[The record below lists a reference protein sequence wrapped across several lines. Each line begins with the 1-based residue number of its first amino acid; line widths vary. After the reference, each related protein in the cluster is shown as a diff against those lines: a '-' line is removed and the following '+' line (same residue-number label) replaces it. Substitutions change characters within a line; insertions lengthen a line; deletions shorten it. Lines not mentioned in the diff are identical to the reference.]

1 MCGIAGLVYEYQPTT
16 VGKNWQALLGAARSL
31 CGLKPDWSQPDSV
44 LPALEQLEQEL
55 SDIREWPA
63 LSELWNAPKLQSE
76 LELAAQGL
84 LDWDRELERATTN
97 PELALSIAL
106 LERWNSVSVRIRDVA
121 WTLQQ
126 DALGGLR
133 RCGRLL
139 PEDWSSDPKASFE
152 AWKLTVTLENIGRM
166 EVRGRDSLGFSV
178 MVAFSDVAAFE
189 RWRADLSAAQQ
200 EQMRTRLQN
209 VELVDGALCLD
220 QSKLVFVYKVAQEVG
235 ALGDNVQAIVGKMR
249 HDSLLWPAL
258 ASAGSRVNV
267 FSHTR
272 WASNGIISEPNCHP
286 VSELMLQQN
295 GPAKEGHPHVA
306 TSPHRILC
314 CLNGDVD
321 NYQEL
326 LHRLSAETGRTIPAR
341 ITTDTKIL
349 PVLVDYHFQRCQ
361 DMREAF
367 CKTVSQCE
375 GSIAVIMHNSL
386 EPSRTY
392 LALRGS
398 GQALFVGLCRYGYV
412 FASEL
417 YGVVEQTQKFLRMDG
432 TTEWTAGRPESAG
445 QVLVLEA
452 NGRGDLEAIEA
463 YSFDGQR
470 LPAECLKVQSA
481 EITTRDINRG
491 SFSHYLLK
499 EINEAPESIRKTLR
513 GKFHLDPG
521 THQVHFNLD
530 EKVVPSAFLER
541 LRAGKVRRVMFIG
554 QGTAA
559 VAGQAVAAIAQR
571 LLGPSLSVQAM
582 KATELSG
589 YSMDQNLEDALIV
602 AISQSGTTTDTNRTV
617 DLAKS
622 RGATVLGI
630 VNRRNSDLVY
640 KVDGVLYTSDG
651 RDIEMSVAST
661 KAFYSQVVAGYLVTY
676 HLALELGL
684 CDAQDI
690 YRELGEL
697 LRLPDMMKAVLA
709 DPSKIRTFAEQWAPL
724 RRDWAIVGS
733 GPTRPAADE
742 IRIKLSELCY
752 KSIATDYIEDKKHI
766 DLSSEPLTLV
776 CTAGLP
782 LIALKD
788 AVKEVAIFKAHKSV
802 PIVITTEG
810 FTAFEPYAAGVIYVP
825 KTSEAASVL
834 LNTLVGHLWGY
845 FCAQAIDR
853 GAEQLRHARA
863 LAVQVLDD
871 SDKFHLSTSLLRQVR
886 DLGTRFQEELWRG
899 RFNSSLS
906 LEVGAKLGGLFQYF
920 TGASSL
926 RQFASEFQAPASAAG
941 VAEVLVQSLSQA
953 IAELSRPIDAIKHQ
967 AKTVT
972 VGISRLEES
981 YDGPI
986 FDSLRELKV
995 DPDSVPY
1002 ADLLTLRVVSQ
1013 AVDTVRGVT
1022 CYEVSGLGTMGEV
1035 TPASTVK
1042 VVSKLGS
1049 AASMR
1054 SRADKGHTLVG
1065 TKEWCVRRSTT
1076 YIGRGRKDQCPIVIV
1091 PSAPRGQV
1099 ERLVLLHLDLRE
1111 NLSLDQKVAL
1121 LRDLGGRYEDIKS
1134 QVLEMDREWR
1144 DEALEPIPPADLIL
1158 LPMEQL
1164 TERVVAYFSSESKV
1178 AAP

>member
-1 MCGIAGLVYEYQPTT
+1 MCGIAGLVYEYHPQTQS
-16 VGKNWQALLGAARSL
+16 KDWQALEQA
-31 CGLKPDWSQPDSV
+31 LKTLRDFQADWGHPEAV
-44 LPALEQLEQEL
+44 LPLLEAIETQL
-55 SDIREWPA
+55 SDIREWPILSQLWNQPSRQEQLQQLASDLDHWDQQLQKATTSSPLSIDLLEKWNA
-63 LSELWNAPKLQSE
+63 LS
-76 LELAAQGL
+76 
-84 LDWDRELERATTN
+84 
-97 PELALSIAL
+97 
-106 LERWNSVSVRIRDVA
+106 VRLRDVC

-133 RCGRLL
+133 RCASLL
-139 PEDWSSDPKASFE
+139 PQAWRENAKACFE

-178 MVAFSDVAAFE
+178 MVSFADRAALGL
-189 RWRADLSAAQQ
+189 WRDRLNDSQSQSLQQ
-200 EQMRTRLQN
+200 RIKGL
-209 VELVDGALCLD
+209 ELVDQAIVMDEASLI
-220 QSKLVFVYKVAQEVG
+220 FVYKVAQEVG
-235 ALGDNVQAIVGKMR
+235 ALGDNVQAISSAMR
-249 HDSLLWPAL
+249 QDELLWLAL
-258 ASAGSRVNV
+258 APETSKVNV

-286 VSELMLQQN
+286 VSELTLQQN
-295 GPAKEGHPHVA
+295 GKSGLHGAP
-306 TSPHRILC
+306 SPHRIMV

-326 LHRLSAETGRTIPAR
+326 CHRLQSETGRTIPAK
-341 ITTDTKIL
+341 ITTDTKVI
-349 PVLVDYHFQRCQ
+349 PILVDYYFQRCQ
-361 DMREAF
+361 NMREAF
-367 CKTVSQCE
+367 CQTVSQCE

-386 EPSRTY
+386 EPHRIY

-417 YGVVEQTQKFLRMDG
+417 YGVVEQTQRFLRVDG
-432 TTEWTAGRPESAG
+432 TTERVPGRPETAG

-452 NGRGDLEAIEA
+452 NGQGSLEAVEA
-463 YSFDGQR
+463 WSFDGER
-470 LPAECLKVQSA
+470 IESSALKIHSA

-491 SFSHYLLK
+491 AFSHYLLK

-513 GKFHLDPG
+513 GKFHLDG
-521 THQVHFNLD
+521 DTRQARMNLD
-530 EKVVPSAFLER
+530 EKVIPGAFLER
-541 LRAGKVRRVMFIG
+541 LRGGQIRRVLFIG

-559 VAGQAVAAIAQR
+559 VAGQAVSAIASR
-571 LLGPSLSVQAM
+571 LLGPKLSVQAM

-589 YSMDQNLEDALIV
+589 YSMEQNLEDALVV

-617 DLAKS
+617 DLAKT
-622 RGATVLGI
+622 RGATVLAI

-676 HLALELGL
+676 QLALELGL
-684 CDAQDI
+684 I
-690 YRELGEL
+690 SPEEVYSELSEL
-697 LRLPDMMKAVLA
+697 LRLPDLMKSVLTSP
-709 DPSKIRTFAEQWAPL
+709 DKIREYAETWAPV

-733 GPTRPAADE
+733 GPTRAAADE

-766 DLSSEPLTLV
+766 DLSSEPLTLI

-782 LIALKD
+782 LMALKD
-788 AVKEVAIFKAHKSV
+788 AVKEVSIFKAHKSV

-810 FTAFEPYAAGVIYVP
+810 FTAFEPYASGVLYVP

-845 FCAQAIDR
+845 YCAQAIDH

-863 LAVQVLDD
+863 LAVQVLTDGETLE
-871 SDKFHLSTSLLRQVR
+871 LSPSLLRQVR
-886 DLGTRFQEELWRG
+886 DLGRRFQEELWRG

-926 RQFASEFQAPASAAG
+926 RQFAAEFQARPTAAG

-972 VGISRLEES
+972 VGISRLEEA
-981 YDGPI
+981 YEGPI
-986 FDSLRELKV
+986 FEALRELTIE
-995 DPDSVPY
+995 PDSIPY
-1002 ADLLTLRVVSQ
+1002 ADLVTLRVVSQ
-1013 AVDTVRGVT
+1013 AVEKVSGVT
-1022 CYEVSGLGTMGEV
+1022 CYQVDGLGTMGEV
-1035 TPASTVK
+1035 TAASTIK
-1042 VVSKLGS
+1042 VVSKSGR
-1049 AASMR
+1049 AAGMR
-1054 SRADKGHTLVG
+1054 SRADHMHALVG
-1065 TKEWCVRRSTT
+1065 TKEWCVRRGAT
-1076 YIGRGRKDQCPIVIV
+1076 YIGRGRKDHCPLLIV

-1099 ERLVLLHLDLRE
+1099 ERLALLHLDLHQQ
-1111 NLSLDQKVAL
+1111 LDLDQKVSL

-1134 QVLEMDREWR
+1134 QVLETDAEWS
-1144 DEALEPIPPADLIL
+1144 DSVLEQFSPDDLIL
-1158 LPMEQL
+1158 LPTEQL
-1164 TERVVAYFSSESKV
+1164 TERVLACFSARV
-1178 AAP
+1178 AAS

>member
-1 MCGIAGLVYEYQPTT
+1 MCGIAGLVYEYHSSAAAKDWPSLEE
-16 VGKNWQALLGAARSL
+16 ALQRLRNYT
-31 CGLKPDWSQPDSV
+31 PDWNHPDPV
-44 LPALEQLEQEL
+44 FPLLDAVEEQL
-55 SDIREWPA
+55 SDIREWPILSQLWSNPSRQEQLHQAA
-63 LSELWNAPKLQSE
+63 LNLEFWDQQLQK
-76 LELAAQGL
+76 
-84 LDWDRELERATTN
+84 ATTSSD
-97 PELALSIAL
+97 LSIAL
-106 LERWNSVSVRIRDVA
+106 LETWNAVSVRVRDIG

-133 RCGRLL
+133 RCAGLL
-139 PEDWSSDPKASFE
+139 PHAWRDNAKACFE

-178 MVAFSDVAAFE
+178 MVSFPDRASLGV
-189 RWRADLSAAQQ
+189 WRDKLSEAQQ
-200 EQMRTRLQN
+200 QLLNTRLQG
-209 VELVDGALCLD
+209 VELVDQAVVLD
-220 QSKLVFVYKVAQEVG
+220 DASVIFVYKVAQEVG
-235 ALGDNVQAIVGKMR
+235 ALGDNVAQISSQMKK
-249 HDSLLWPAL
+249 DELLWLAL
-258 ASAGSRVNV
+258 APETSRVNV

-286 VSELMLQQN
+286 ISELTLKQN
-295 GPAKEGHPHVA
+295 GKTSAAP
-306 TSPHRILC
+306 SPHRIMV
-314 CLNGDVD
+314 CLNGDGD

-326 LHRLSAETGRTIPAR
+326 TARIASETGRTIPAK
-341 ITTDTKIL
+341 ITTDTKII
-349 PVLVDYHFQRCQ
+349 PMLVDYHFQKCQ

-367 CKTVSQCE
+367 IKTVQQCE

-386 EPSRTY
+386 EPKRIY

-417 YGVVEQTQKFLRMDG
+417 YGVVEQTQKFFRIDG
-432 TTEWTAGRPESAG
+432 TTERVPGKADSAG
-445 QVLVLEA
+445 QVVVLES
-452 NGRGDLEAIEA
+452 NGAGNLEAVELW
-463 YSFDGQR
+463 SFDGER
-470 LPAECLKVQSA
+470 LPCDKVKLHQA

-513 GKFHLDPG
+513 GKFQLDAEER
-521 THQVHFNLD
+521 QARINLD
-530 EKVVPSAFLER
+530 SKVIPDEALER
-541 LRAGKVRRVMFIG
+541 LRQGKIRRLLFIG

-559 VAGQAVAAIAQR
+559 VAGQAVAAIASR
-571 LLGPSLSVQAM
+571 VLGSKLAVQAL

-589 YSMDQNLEDALIV
+589 YSMDQKLDDALIV

-617 DLAKS
+617 DMAKS
-622 RGATVLGI
+622 HGATVMAI
-630 VNRRNSDLVY
+630 VNRRNADLVY

-676 HLALELGL
+676 HLASVLGL
-684 CDAQDI
+684 MEQQAL
-690 YRELGEL
+690 YRELSEL
-697 LRLPDMMKAVLA
+697 VRLPDLMKSVLA
-709 DPSKIRTFAEQWAPL
+709 DPGRIREFAEHWAPV

-733 GPTRPAADE
+733 GPTRAAADE

-776 CTAGLP
+776 CAAGLP
-782 LIALKD
+782 LVALKD

-810 FTAFEPYAAGVIYVP
+810 FNAFEPYAAGVLYVP

-845 FCAQAIDR
+845 FCAGAIDR

-863 LAVQVLDD
+863 LAVQGLTE
-871 SDKFHLSTSLLRQVR
+871 SDNIELSPSLLRQVR
-886 DLGTRFQEELWRG
+886 DLGRRFQDELWRG

-906 LEVGAKLGGLFQYF
+906 LEVGSKLGGLFQYF

-926 RQFASEFQAPASAAG
+926 RQFAAEFQAPPTAAG

-981 YDGPI
+981 YDGPL
-986 FDSLRELKV
+986 FDALRQLSIE
-995 DPDSVPY
+995 PDSVPY
-1002 ADLLTLRVVSQ
+1002 ADLVTLRVVSQ
-1013 AVDTVRGVT
+1013 AVKEVSGIT
-1022 CYEVSGLGTMGEV
+1022 CYQVDGLGTMGEV
-1035 TPASTVK
+1035 TAASTVK

-1049 AASMR
+1049 AANMR
-1054 SRADKGHTLVG
+1054 SRADKSHVLVG
-1065 TKEWCVRRSTT
+1065 TKEWCVRRGST
-1076 YIGRGRKDQCPIVIV
+1076 YIGRGRKDQCPIMIV

-1099 ERLVLLHLDLRE
+1099 EKLALLHLDLHE
-1111 NLSLDQKVAL
+1111 QLALDHKVSL
-1121 LRDLGGRYEDIKS
+1121 LRDLSGRYEDVKS
-1134 QVLEMDREWR
+1134 QVLETDAEWS
-1144 DEALEPIPPADLIL
+1144 DTVLEGISAGDLIL

-1164 TERVVAYFSSESKV
+1164 TERVLAYFAKGQEV
-1178 AAP
+1178 RA

>member
-1 MCGIAGLVYEYQPTT
+1 MCGIAGLVYEY
-16 VGKNWQALLGAARSL
+16 NSNAAV
-31 CGLKPDWSQPDSV
+31 KDW
-44 LPALEQLEQEL
+44 PALEEALNLLRNHAPDWNNPAPVFPLLDSVEEQLR
-55 SDIREWPA
+55 DIREWPI
-63 LSELWNAPKLQSE
+63 LSQLWTNPSRQDQLNQAAVGLEFWDQQLQKATTASDLSIELLETWNA
-76 LELAAQGL
+76 
-84 LDWDRELERATTN
+84 
-97 PELALSIAL
+97 I
-106 LERWNSVSVRIRDVA
+106 SVRVRDIG

-133 RCGRLL
+133 RCASLL
-139 PEDWSSDPKASFE
+139 PHAWRENTKACFE

-178 MVAFSDVAAFE
+178 MVSFPDRASFGV
-189 RWRADLSAAQQ
+189 WRDKLSESQQ
-200 EQMRTRLQN
+200 QQLNQRLQG
-209 VELVDGALCLD
+209 VDLVDQAIVLD
-220 QSKLVFVYKVAQEVG
+220 EASLIFVYKVAQEVG
-235 ALGDNVQAIVGKMR
+235 ALGDNVAQISSQMKK
-249 HDSLLWPAL
+249 DELLWLAL
-258 ASAGSRVNV
+258 APETSRVNV

-286 VSELMLQQN
+286 ISELTLKQN
-295 GPAKEGHPHVA
+295 GKTSGAP
-306 TSPHRILC
+306 SPHRIMV

-326 LHRLSAETGRTIPAR
+326 CARIGSETGRSIPAK
-341 ITTDTKIL
+341 ITTDTKII
-349 PVLVDYHFQRCQ
+349 PVLVDYHFQKCQ

-367 CKTVSQCE
+367 VKTVQQCE

-386 EPSRTY
+386 EPRRIY

-417 YGVVEQTQKFLRMDG
+417 YGVVEQTQKFFRVDG
-432 TTEWTAGRPESAG
+432 TTERVPGKPESAG
-445 QVLVLEA
+445 QVVVLES
-452 NGRGDLEAIEA
+452 NGAGEMSAVELW
-463 YSFDGQR
+463 SFDGER
-470 LPAECLKVQSA
+470 LPCENVKIHQA

-513 GKFHLDPG
+513 GKFHLDPE
-521 THQVHFNLD
+521 QRSARMNLD
-530 EKVVPSAFLER
+530 SKVIPDEFLER
-541 LRAGKVRRVMFIG
+541 LRKGEIRRLLFIG

-559 VAGQAVAAIAQR
+559 VAGQAVAAIAAR
-571 LLGPSLSVQAM
+571 VLGSKLAVQAM

-589 YSMDQNLEDALIV
+589 YSMDQKLDDALVI

-617 DLAKS
+617 DMAKAA
-622 RGATVLGI
+622 GATVMAI

-676 HLALELGL
+676 HLASVLQLMEQQEL
-684 CDAQDI
+684 
-690 YRELGEL
+690 YRELSEL
-697 LRLPDMMKAVLA
+697 LRLPDLMKAVLA
-709 DPSKIRTFAEQWAPL
+709 DPGRIREFAETWAPV

-733 GPTRPAADE
+733 GPTRAAADE

-776 CTAGLP
+776 CAAGLP
-782 LIALKD
+782 LVALKD

-810 FTAFEPYAAGVIYVP
+810 FTAFEPYAAGVLYVP
-825 KTSEAASVL
+825 KSSEAASVL

-845 FCAQAIDR
+845 FCAGAIDR

-863 LAVQVLDD
+863 LAVQVLTE
-871 SDKFHLSTSLLRQVR
+871 SEKIELSPSLLRQVR
-886 DLGTRFQEELWRG
+886 DLGRRFQDELWRG

-926 RQFASEFQAPASAAG
+926 RQFAADFQAPPTAGG
-941 VAEVLVQSLSQA
+941 VAEVLVQALSQA

-981 YDGPI
+981 YDGPL
-986 FDSLRELKV
+986 FEALRQLSIE
-995 DPDSVPY
+995 PDSVPY
-1002 ADLLTLRVVSQ
+1002 ADLVTLRVVSQ
-1013 AVDTVRGVT
+1013 AVREVSGIT
-1022 CYEVSGLGTMGEV
+1022 CYQVDGLGTMGEV
-1035 TPASTVK
+1035 TAASTVK
-1042 VVSKLGS
+1042 VLAKLGR
-1049 AASMR
+1049 AANMR
-1054 SRADKGHTLVG
+1054 SRADKSHVLVG
-1065 TKEWCVRRSTT
+1065 TKEWCVRRGST
-1076 YIGRGRKDQCPIVIV
+1076 YIGRGRKDKCPIMIV

-1099 ERLVLLHLDLRE
+1099 EKLALLHLDLHDQ
-1111 NLSLDQKVAL
+1111 LALDHKVSL
-1121 LRDLGGRYEDIKS
+1121 LRDLSGRYEDIKS
-1134 QVLEMDREWR
+1134 QVLETDAEWT
-1144 DEALEPIPPADLIL
+1144 DAVLEGISAADLIL
-1158 LPMEQL
+1158 LPVEQL
-1164 TERVVAYFSSESKV
+1164 TERVLAYFAKGQEV
-1178 AAP
+1178 RA